1 MPPHAQADRPPL
13 PRRHRTRM
21 NPPSPTRTPVPD
33 HDGEPLPDDDGLR
46 DLARAVRA
54 LIERRPDVAQ
64 TSGEPFP
71 IPGAVASLAE
81 VHRLALS
88 IGATEEAADI
98 HRLIDSLRSLPALLG
113 HGDAASA

>member
-13 PRRHRTRM
+13 PHRHRARIDLT
-21 NPPSPTRTPVPD
+21 PPARTPLPD
-33 HDGEPLPDDDGLR
+33 PDWDPMPDDDGPRELT
-46 DLARAVRA
+46 RAVRA

-64 TSGEPFP
+64 VSGDPFP
-71 IPGAVASLAE
+71 ISDAVASLAE

-98 HRLIDSLRSLPALLG
+98 HRLIDSLRALPGLFG
-113 HGDAASA
+113 HDAAASA